1 MFLPIQNLMALNK
14 KYNHKIWS
22 LQKTIPEIDAYYP
35 IILPTMDK
43 VSAQLWEKIISWKMF
58 AQHTKYREHKNFVPL
73 IFFSHNALA
82 YNDCLKGKNRL
93 PIYLRYKLFV
103 MFLGRKKCEKV
114 IISLSIEILFTKLL
128 SMLKIFFER
137 QKISHC

>member
-1 MFLPIQNLMALNK
+1 
-14 KYNHKIWS
+14 
-22 LQKTIPEIDAYYP
+22 
-35 IILPTMDK
+35 MDK

-93 PIYLRYKLFV
+93 PFFAKKQRIAQYQAKNMKKNEQCLV
-103 MFLGRKKCEKV
+103 DFL
-114 IISLSIEILFTKLL
+114 
-128 SMLKIFFER
+128 
-137 QKISHC
+137 